1 MTPVS
6 LRAFLHEHRITFPVA
21 VDRPQAHG
29 MPVTMQTY
37 GLTGTPSM
45 LIIDKAGNLRAD
57 AFGTVD
63 ELALGAQWGLLL
75 ADSWHS
81 RVVVS
86 GRALVC
92 DPWRAC

>member
-29 MPVTMQTY
+29 MPVTMQTD

-63 ELALGAQWGLLL
+63 ELALGAPWGLLL
-75 ADSWHS
+75 PIRGT
-81 RVVVS
+81 RVWWCRG
-86 GRALVC
+86 GR
-92 DPWRAC
+92 

>member
-29 MPVTMQTY
+29 MPVTMQTD

-63 ELALGAQWGLLL
+63 ELALGASWGC
-75 ADSWHS
+75 SWPIRGT
-81 RVVVS
+81 RVWWCRG
-86 GRALVC
+86 GR
-92 DPWRAC
+92 

>member
-29 MPVTMQTY
+29 MPVTMQTD

-57 AFGTVD
+57 AFGRSTSSRS
-63 ELALGAQWGLLL
+63 GHSGGC
-75 ADSWHS
+75 SWPIRGT
-81 RVVVS
+81 RVWWCRG
-86 GRALVC
+86 GR
-92 DPWRAC
+92 